1 MVHSSSDL
9 NDTRFSTTS
18 SKPKYR
24 GRFAPSPTGPLHLG
38 SLYTALASFLQA
50 KSQQGEWYLRI
61 DDVDPFRTIADS
73 ADRILR
79 TLETF
84 GLHWNGPILYQ
95 SERLEAYRAALA
107 RLDHQ
112 ELLYPCTCSR
122 KDLASFSDGNTD
134 ASIYPGFCRNRNK
147 KPVTDPHALRVITE
161 NAAVTFEDMLQGP
174 VTQNLAND
182 VGDFIV
188 FRRDAVYAYHLATVL
203 DDDEQGIT
211 EVVRG
216 VDLLDSTPRQIY
228 LQRLLGLPTPVY
240 AHVPVLLDQMGLKL
254 SKQTYA
260 DPVDGQNPSSTLV
273 SLLTLLNQNPPP
285 DLQSAKTDDVLDWAL
300 RNWDISR
307 LSAQRTIP
315 VNLS

>member
-1 MVHSSSDL
+1 L
-9 NDTRFSTTS
+9 NDTPLSTLS

-38 SLYTALASFLQA
+38 SLYAALASFLQA
-50 KSQQGEWYLRI
+50 KSQQGEWRLRI
-61 DDVDPFRTIADS
+61 DDVDPFRAVAGS

-79 TLETF
+79 TLEAF
-84 GLHWNGPILYQ
+84 GLHWDGPILHQ
-95 SERLEAYRAALA
+95 SERFEAYRAALK
-107 RLDHQ
+107 RLDAQ
-112 ELLYPCTCSR
+112 RLLYACTCSR
-122 KDLASFSDGNTD
+122 RDLAALSDGNAETP
-134 ASIYPGFCRNRNK
+134 IYPGFCRNKNK
-147 KPVTDPHALRVITE
+147 IAEDAPHALRVITE
-161 NAAVTFEDMLQGP
+161 DTPVAFEDLLQGP
-174 VTQNLAND
+174 LAQNLEKD

-188 FRRDAVYAYHLATVL
+188 LRRDRVYAYHLATAL

-228 LQRLLGLPTPVY
+228 LQRLLGLPTPMY
-240 AHVPVLLDQMGLKL
+240 AHVPVLLDRTGLKL

-260 DPVDGQNPSSTLV
+260 DPVDGQNPSFALV
-273 SLLTLLNQNPPP
+273 GLLALLNQNPPR
-285 DLQSAKTDDVLDWAL
+285 DLRSAETEEILDWAI

-307 LSAQRTIP
+307 LSDLRAIP